1 MKSWQAILIAGAM
14 IAAAIIIRFDPITPA
29 FADGINQGTAECII
43 DVLKDSGVGFGEAG
57 ALRILVVACQ
67 TLNP

>member
-29 FADGINQGTAECII
+29 HADGWNRGTAECIL
-43 DVLKDSGVGFGEAG
+43 DVLKDSGVGFGENG
-57 ALRILVVACQ
+57 TMSVLFNACR